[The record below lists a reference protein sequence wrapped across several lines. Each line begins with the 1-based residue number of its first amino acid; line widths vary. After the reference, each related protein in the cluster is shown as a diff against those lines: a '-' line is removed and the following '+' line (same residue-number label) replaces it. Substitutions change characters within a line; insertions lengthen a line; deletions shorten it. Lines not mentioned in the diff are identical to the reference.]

1 MPYAAQRAK
10 NNQRGFKTFIMDFTE
25 DINAAA
31 AVISR
36 GGIILYPTD
45 TIWGIGCDATNHL
58 AIAKIYLLKKR
69 EETKSMIILVND
81 ADQIGL
87 YVNNPPKTM
96 IGFLLKQDKPTTA
109 IFENVKNL
117 PVSLTRNES
126 IAIRIVKDE
135 FCQALIK
142 KCGVPL
148 VSTSANISGENFP
161 GKFDKV
167 TDEIKNGVDYVV
179 QHRKDDLNI
188 YQPSSIIKL
197 NDEGEIEKIR

>member
-1 MPYAAQRAK
+1 
-10 NNQRGFKTFIMDFTE
+10 MDFTE
-25 DINAAA
+25 DLNTAAN
-31 AVISR
+31 VISQ

-45 TIWGIGCDATNHL
+45 TIWGIGCDVTNGI
-58 AIAKIYLLKKR
+58 AIAKIYSLKKR

-87 YVNNPPKTM
+87 YVNNPAK
-96 IGFLLKQDKPTTA
+96 IIISFLLKQDKPTTA
-109 IFENVKNL
+109 IFENGKNL
-117 PVSLTRNES
+117 PGSLTRNES

-148 VSTSANISGENFP
+148 VSTSANISGEKFP
-161 GKFDKV
+161 GNFDEI
-167 TDEIKNGVDYVV
+167 TEEIKNGVDYVV
-179 QHRKDDLNI
+179 QHRKNDLNI

-197 NDEGEIEKIR
+197 NDAGEIEKIR